1 MLSPETLLPGQAPY
15 YFLPELMMRFQI
27 TIFLLISCA
36 LQSVV
41 LGQDR
46 GRRRGGGGENMPKV
60 GSLVPDI
67 SVFDGLDGTEV
78 EDGRLDSGIVRHGDD
93 VRVRVERYLVVAVEG
108 RIFFVCDFD
117 ASVTKGV
124 HPSDF

>member
-67 SVFDGLDGTEV
+67 SVFD
-78 EDGRLDSGIVRHGDD
+78 S
-93 VRVRVERYLVVAVEG
+93 EG
-108 RIFFVCDFD
+108 RSF
-117 ASVTKGV
+117 SLREKLKGRHAV
-124 HPSDF
+124 IVFGCLT